1 MNNRRQT
8 LNDNFSFDKQYTR
21 NQFTDMLSESFGDIK
36 RRKQITEE
44 QEQLLEQEYNDLI
57 SNTMNEVKTL
67 IKRNA
72 KLLKKQIA
80 EHLKTVTNEN
90 YRNLNTTKQ
99 SLFEDLE
106 GQYLNEVSNNLNIIS
121 EEILDNY

>member
-80 EHLKTVTNEN
+80 EHLKNVTNEN

>member
-80 EHLKTVTNEN
+80 EHLKNVTNEN

-121 EEILDNY
+121 EEILG

>member
-106 GQYLNEVSNNLNIIS
+106 SQYLNEVSNNLNIIS

>member
-72 KLLKKQIA
+72 KVLKKQIA
-80 EHLKTVTNEN
+80 EHLKNVTNEN